1 MLLMVKEQRDNG
13 HLIVPSVSKLAADL
27 HMNRRTLGRLVA
39 LLQRARAVTLV
50 PNTHGYYHLHFP
62 KYMKWQKMRP
72 VEAVQ
77 NAQSP
82 SSQIPPRP
90 DQTRPDQTRPDQ
102 SGETKKPHTDLVD
115 LYHNLCPSHPKVK
128 KLTPPRISRLKKL
141 WAEHPDLKFWE
152 TFFIDIETSDFL
164 TGRVPPTGDH
174 TTSFVAP
181 FDWILKPA
189 NFTKIIEGTYANRK
203 KDVTDDVKF
212 Y

>member
-39 LLQRARAVTLV
+39 LLHTARAVTLV
-50 PNTHGYYHLHFP
+50 PNTHGYYHLYFP
-62 KYMKWQKMRP
+62 KYLKWQKMRP
-72 VEAVQ
+72 LEAVQ

-82 SSQIPPRP
+82 SSQIPDRP
-90 DQTRPDQTRPDQ
+90 DQTRLEQ
-102 SGETKKPHTDLVD
+102 SGETQNTHFALVD
-115 LYHNLCPSHPKVK
+115 LYHKLCPSHPKVQ

-141 WAEHPDLKFWE
+141 WAEYSNIEFWE
-152 TFFIDIETSDFL
+152 TFFEGIEASDFL

-174 TTSFVAP
+174 TSSFVAP

-189 NFTKIIEGTYANRK
+189 NFTKIIEGTYANRT
-203 KDVTDDVKF
+203 KDVTDDAKLF